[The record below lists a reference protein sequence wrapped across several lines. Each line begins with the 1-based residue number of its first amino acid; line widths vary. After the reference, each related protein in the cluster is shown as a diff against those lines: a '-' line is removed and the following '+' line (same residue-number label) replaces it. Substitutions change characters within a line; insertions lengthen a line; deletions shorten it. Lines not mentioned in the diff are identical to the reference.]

1 MRKNLLI
8 ASDHAGYRLKQSIVS
23 LMDDIFFEDLGT
35 DSDKSV
41 DYPDF
46 AKKLVDIIKND
57 LSKKGVL
64 ICGSGIGMSIS
75 ANRHKGIRAG
85 LCNNPEM
92 AELSR
97 RHNDVNILVLP
108 GRFIDVNTA
117 KLCIDNFLKID
128 FDGDRHKIRIDKIDK

>member
-1 MRKNLLI
+1 MRKNLII

-117 KLCIDNFLKID
+117 KLCIDIFLKID
-128 FDGDRHKIRIDKIDK
+128 FEGDRHLSLIHI

>member
-8 ASDHAGYRLKQSIVS
+8 ASDHAGYRLKQSLVS

-46 AKKLVDIIKND
+46 AKKLVDIVKND
-57 LSKKGVL
+57 TSKKGVL

-75 ANRHKGIRAG
+75 ANRYKGIRAG
-85 LCNNPEM
+85 LCYNPKM

-97 RHNDVNILVLP
+97 RHNDSNILVLP

-128 FDGDRHKIRIDKIDK
+128 FEGDRHKIRIEKIDK